1 MPMKIEDKIEEVE
14 KAIVKLTAIMV
25 SIELKLQDIDIRLS
39 PISRFY
45 DNRDQPK

>member
-1 MPMKIEDKIEEVE
+1 MKIEDKIEEVE
-14 KAIVKLTAIMV
+14 KSIVKLTEIMIV
-25 SIELKLQDIDIRLS
+25 IDARLQDIDTRLK